1 MGLQSQLNDVSS
13 NSIPLLLLALA
24 ATCLRHLRSSLSS
37 LLRSLGLPRLYA
49 PGPGSPAATHDPADA
64 DDDADDDD
72 DDAAR
77 RLSAPLGSG
86 LAGLIVLAEQLNLNG
101 LLSDWFSGEEGGG
114 AGGGGGCADCCM
126 VCLCGLRDGDR
137 VRRLPCRHVFH
148 KRCFDGWLDQ
158 LKFDC
163 PVCRSKLVPD
173 ERVELT
179 ARRVGG
185 ELVAF
190 FSPR

>member
-24 ATCLRHLRSSLSS
+24 ATCLRRLRSSLSS
-37 LLRSLGLPRLYA
+37 LLRSLGLPRLDA
-49 PGPGSPAATHDPADA
+49 PGPGSPADA
-64 DDDADDDD
+64 DDDNDDDG
-72 DDAAR
+72 DAAR

-114 AGGGGGCADCCM
+114 AGGGCCADCCM

-173 ERVELT
+173 ERVELA

>member
-13 NSIPLLLLALA
+13 DSIPLLLLALL
-24 ATCLRHLRSSLSS
+24 ATCVAHLRSSLSS
-37 LLRSLGLPRLYA
+37 LLRSLGLPRLDGGPDDALGAA
-49 PGPGSPAATHDPADA
+49 PTAAP
-64 DDDADDDD
+64 DDDA
-72 DDAAR
+72 R
-77 RLSAPLGSG
+77 FLSARLGSG
-86 LAGLIVLAEQLNLNG
+86 LAGLIVLAEQLNLNQ
-101 LLSDWFSGEEGGG
+101 LLSDGFSSEEI
-114 AGGGGGCADCCM
+114 GGGGGCADCCM
-126 VCLCGLRDGDR
+126 VCLCGLRNGDR

-173 ERVELT
+173 ERVDFT

>member
-13 NSIPLLLLALA
+13 DSIPLLLLALA
-24 ATCLRHLRSSLSS
+24 ATCVAHLRSSLSC
-37 LLRSLGLPRLYA
+37 LLHSLGLPA
-49 PGPGSPAATHDPADA
+49 PSTPPTSTSTPPPPPPTATAATTTPAS
-64 DDDADDDD
+64 
-72 DDAAR
+72 
-77 RLSAPLGSG
+77 SAPLGSS
-86 LAGLIVLAEQLNLNG
+86 LAGLIVLAEQLNLNR
-101 LLSDWFSGEEGGG
+101 LLSDRFSVQEGGG
-114 AGGGGGCADCCM
+114 VGVGGGTCSECCM
-126 VCLCGLRDGDR
+126 VCLCGLGEGDR

-185 ELVAF
+185 DVAAF

>member
-13 NSIPLLLLALA
+13 NSIPLLLLALL
-24 ATCLRHLRSSLSS
+24 ATCVSHLRSSLSS
-37 LLRSLGLPRLYA
+37 LLRSLGLSRPDA
-49 PGPGSPAATHDPADA
+49 PDPAAAA
-64 DDDADDDD
+64 NDDAP
-72 DDAAR
+72 

-86 LAGLIVLAEQLNLNG
+86 LAGLIVLAEQLNLNR
-101 LLSDWFSGEEGGG
+101 LLSDWFSGEGSD
-114 AGGGGGCADCCM
+114 CCCM

-185 ELVAF
+185 ELAAF

>member
-13 NSIPLLLLALA
+13 DSIPLLLLALA
-24 ATCLRHLRSSLSS
+24 ATCVAHLRSSLSC
-37 LLRSLGLPRLYA
+37 LLHSLGLPRPLDA
-49 PGPGSPAATHDPADA
+49 PDLDLDPAAP
-64 DDDADDDD
+64 DDDGGDG
-72 DDAAR
+72 DAR
-77 RLSAPLGSG
+77 FLSAPLGSG
-86 LAGLIVLAEQLNLNG
+86 LAGLIVLAEQLNLNR
-101 LLSDWFSGEEGGG
+101 LLSDRFSVEEGGG
-114 AGGGGGCADCCM
+114 VGVGGGGTCSECCM
-126 VCLCGLRDGDR
+126 VCLCGLGEGDR

-185 ELVAF
+185 DVAAF